1 MKTYMA
7 NKQNVEHKWFVVDAA
22 DQTLGR
28 LSTQVAAIL
37 RGKHKPTYTPH
48 VDCGD
53 NVVIINAD
61 KIKLTGKK
69 WDDKKYYRHSGYNG
83 GLTETSAKD
92 MMAKHPTRMVE
103 MAVKGMLPKTKLG
116 NAMYKKLYVYAGTE
130 HKHEAQKPEV
140 LELKG

>member
-7 NKQNVEHKWFVVDAA
+7 NKQNVEHKWYVVDAA

-83 GLTETSAKD
+83 GLKETSAKD

-103 MAVKGMLPKTKLG
+103 LAVKGMLPKTKLG